1 MKKAIFFIL
10 LLAVGSYGYSAIK
23 NNPSE
28 ITDPVYVES
37 RVILNIPELSRE
49 LEYVL
54 VGQMASEED
63 CQTRSVRYLNN
74 LFEKCTACKIKIL
87 KCDPNLENRYLRLF
101 AGHRTHTTYLSFDR
115 GNRFERNGRMVIWG
129 MTVEEASMAC
139 QQIKEII
146 KEKYTGSIQ
155 CVAGRES

>member
-1 MKKAIFFIL
+1 MKKVIFIIL
-10 LLAVGSYGYSAIK
+10 LLFVGSYGYSAIK

-54 VGQMASEED
+54 VGEMASQED
-63 CQTRSVRYLNN
+63 CQKRSVRYLNN
-74 LFEKCTACKIKIL
+74 LFEKCATCNIKIL
-87 KCDPNLENRYLRLF
+87 KCDANLAQRYLRLF
-101 AGHRTHTTYLSFDR
+101 SGHRTHTTYLSFDR
-115 GNRFERNGRMVIWG
+115 GSRFERNGRMVIWG
-129 MTVEEASMAC
+129 MTVEEANMAC
-139 QQIKEII
+139 QQIKEMI
-146 KEKYTGSIQ
+146 KEKYTGNVQ